1 MGAVRL
7 AEINFVKI
15 PCRFASEPKLAKDEA
30 IRMLMPPVLTPLAF
44 TVHGK
49 LPECV
54 RTQAATAPF
63 YQASVWQETLADPDR
78 RLVDFPRLSKK
89 DLRENSPLGFLSSDL
104 DLKALQLDGSIEE
117 ESTSGTSGASVQV
130 VFGKTWWAEQELR
143 ALRLN
148 PFIASIIDNSSGKRA
163 VFTTPGCSGVSC
175 FARWLNVEQRTL
187 GSTLF
192 VNQSRIP
199 FTLAEAK
206 MRQMAEETLQWA
218 PTFLD
223 VDPVHGARFA
233 LYCEQNS
240 LRFPSLR
247 FILTSYEYTS
257 FVHRRIM
264 QRVFG
269 VPIIN
274 LYGSSETGHLLIEQK
289 DGSMTASTETAQ
301 LEIVDLDR
309 ARVGQL
315 LATTL
320 SNPYLPLIR
329 YEIGDYAEQIDGGI
343 QIHGRVRDALKNSA
357 GDLVTTRQIDQG
369 FSGMEGIAHYQLRQ
383 ADDGSAQLSLL
394 PEKPGDTLLSQSSA
408 LSRSVGQILGAPIS
422 TQVAPLIAPE
432 DSGKFRLTLR
442 VA

>member
-1 MGAVRL
+1 
-7 AEINFVKI
+7 
-15 PCRFASEPKLAKDEA
+15 
-30 IRMLMPPVLTPLAF
+30 MLMPSVLRPLDF
-44 TVHGK
+44 TAHSK
-49 LPECV
+49 LPGCIRKQV
-54 RTQAATAPF
+54 ATAPF
-63 YQASVWQETLADPDR
+63 YRTPVWQAALADPDR

-104 DLKALQLDGSIEE
+104 DLKALQRDGSIEE

-143 ALRLN
+143 ALQLN
-148 PFIASIIDNSSGKRA
+148 PFIASVIEKSLTAKRA

-175 FARWLNVEQRTL
+175 FARWLNIEQRTL

-199 FTLAEAK
+199 FTLATAK

-218 PTFLD
+218 PSFLD
-223 VDPVHGARFA
+223 VDPVHGAWFA
-233 LYCEQNS
+233 LYCEQHG

-264 QRVFG
+264 ARVFG
-269 VPIIN
+269 VPLIN
-274 LYGSSETGHLLIEQK
+274 LYGSSETGHLLIEQT

-301 LEIVDLDR
+301 LEIVDVNRD
-309 ARVGQL
+309 RVGQL

-320 SNPYLPLIR
+320 TNPFLPLIR
-329 YEIGDYAEQIDGGI
+329 YEIGDYAEQLDGGI
-343 QIHGRVRDALKNSA
+343 QIHGRVRDALKNSV
-357 GDLVTTRQIDQG
+357 GEIVTTRQIDQA

-383 ADDGSAQLSLL
+383 ADDGSAELTLL
-394 PEKPGDTLLSQSSA
+394 PERPGDALLAQSST
-408 LSRSVGQILGAPIS
+408 LSRSLGQILDGPIS
-422 TQVAPLIAPE
+422 TQVSPLIAPE